1 MSKGKTVPLV
11 RIADAI
17 EQIQAEEQTKNQL
30 LLYIIADLDD
40 ILATFQTL
48 LDEIKERGIKTRLR

>member
-17 EQIQAEEQTKNQL
+17 EQILAEEQTKNQL